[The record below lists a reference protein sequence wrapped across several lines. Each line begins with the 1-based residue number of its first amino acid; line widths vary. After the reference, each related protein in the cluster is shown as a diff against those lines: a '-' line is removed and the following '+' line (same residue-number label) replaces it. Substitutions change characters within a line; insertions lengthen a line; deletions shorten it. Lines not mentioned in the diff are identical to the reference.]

1 MLVWRFGNTGG
12 QNHVWRARESGR
24 GSCRRVSSTPAS
36 GESSASSTV
45 RSASSARRCAE
56 QSFLGGAYI
65 IGSVL
70 APFAGQKTELSA
82 VVSALVDLKA
92 DRYFFLVTALLA
104 GGGWWQERRKRRK
117 LIESWGPY
125 VRSLEE
131 KIDPNRSSSGLL
143 ISGEPRKEDADV
155 L

>member
-1 MLVWRFGNTGG
+1 MASKGKRTGKLS
-12 QNHVWRARESGR
+12 AREFDAR
-24 GSCRRVSSTPAS
+24 ERRIIRIIDGTFSLLRT
-36 GESSASSTV
+36 TV
-45 RSASSARRCAE
+45 RGAV
-56 QSFLGGAYI
+56 FLGGAYI

-82 VVSALVDLKA
+82 VISALVDLKA
-92 DRYFFLVTALLA
+92 DRYFFLITALLA
-104 GGGWWQERRKRRK
+104 SGGWWQERRKRRK

-143 ISGEPRKEDADV
+143 ISGQPRKEDADA